1 LISGAR
7 VKFEVHLIER
17 HSALILLWYS
27 SLRQRRASMNAL
39 DESSRSSIVVV
50 VIEKS
55 KLPLLELEG
64 LLIMVQ
70 KLLINAILVGIT
82 GVALEFS

>member
-1 LISGAR
+1 
-7 VKFEVHLIER
+7 
-17 HSALILLWYS
+17 
-27 SLRQRRASMNAL
+27 MNAL
-39 DESSRSSIVVV
+39 DEPSRSSVVVV
-50 VIEKS
+50 VIEES